1 MVPASQGIFAV
12 FSVMEKNWK
21 KRAAPEKADFP
32 RNIAGEKR
40 TLATAGSQV
49 VVFALLAGAC
59 SMFSQ
64 KTSNGLAGQ
73 QAPDARRAMVE
84 P

>member
-1 MVPASQGIFAV
+1 
-12 FSVMEKNWK
+12 MEKNWK

-64 KTSNGLAGQ
+64 KKH
-73 QAPDARRAMVE
+73 
-84 P
+84 

>member
-1 MVPASQGIFAV
+1 
-12 FSVMEKNWK
+12 MEKDWK
-21 KRAAPEKADFP
+21 KRAASEKADFP
-32 RNIAGEKR
+32 GSMAGEKR

-64 KTSNGLAGQ
+64 KKH
-73 QAPDARRAMVE
+73 
-84 P
+84 